1 MFTRFLMDLSSI
13 FLRALEKQPFSLI
26 FSVAGL
32 VAMGW
37 WNLAM
42 EDAAQERQRQ
52 TQEQVA
58 ALTRSIQDCNEAR
71 TQLSVR
77 VAVLETRAEVAAKR
91 RK

>member
-1 MFTRFLMDLSSI
+1 MFTRL
-13 FLRALEKQPFSLI
+13 
-26 FSVAGL
+26 
-32 VAMGW
+32 